1 MKKIYYH
8 LCILLVLL
16 IACTEDR
23 DTSFLDTIV
32 APSNVAA
39 TYELTQDNSG
49 LVTITPTADGA
60 VRFMV
65 YFGDNTPDPIALNA
79 GESIDH
85 TYAEG
90 TYTLKIV
97 AYNINGEKTEVTQ
110 DLVISFKAPENLM
123 VTIENSNA
131 VSKQVDVTATAD
143 YAAMYEFYSGE
154 AGVTQPAATAN
165 IGETLSYQYQ
175 DPGTYDVRIVAKG
188 AAIATTEYTASF
200 TVTEILEPSSVA
212 PTPPGRNDADVISL
226 FSDAYTDVTVDTW
239 NTVWS
244 AATFEDVMIEGNA
257 TKKYTT
263 LNFNGIETVSAP
275 VDASNMEFIHL
286 DVWTPNITAFR
297 LKLVDFNGDGF
308 GGGNGDTEAELSF
321 TPAQGEWVSMDIPLA
336 DFAAAGMTSF
346 SDINQY
352 IISSD
357 PSGAGIVFID
367 NVYFWKAPSSNTSQL
382 VQDFEGAAP
391 AFTSFG
397 GAGVE
402 VVSNPDMSGINTSS
416 NVARLIKG
424 NGAETWAG
432 GFFEVASPL
441 DLTNY
446 SNIRVKVWSPK
457 QGAVVKLKLE
467 NQDASIDHEVDLT
480 TTVANQWEELTYDFS
495 GAPAAS
501 YVRIVI
507 FFDFGNPGDDST
519 YYYDDIELVNNSG
532 GVQPLIFQDF
542 EGAAPA
548 FTSFGNI
555 ANVVVV
561 ANPDATGA
569 NTTGNVAQLT
579 KTNGSEVWAGAFFE
593 TGGAAL
599 DLTTYSKVAVKVWSP
614 KQGITVKLKIENEDA
629 SIDYEVDLTT
639 SVANQ
644 WEDLVYDFSG
654 APVAD
659 YVRVVIFFDF
669 GNPGD
674 DSVYYYDELSLTN

>member
-8 LCILLVLL
+8 LCILFVLL

-23 DTSFLDTIV
+23 DTSFLDSIV

-49 LVTITPTADGA
+49 LVTITPTGDGA
-60 VRFMV
+60 TRFIV
-65 YFGDNTPDPIALNA
+65 YFGDSTPDPVALNA
-79 GESIDH
+79 GESVDH
-85 TYAEG
+85 TYTEG
-90 TYTLKIV
+90 TYTLKIE
-97 AYNINGEKTEVTQ
+97 AYNVNGEKTEVTQ
-110 DLVISFKAPENLM
+110 DLVVSFKEPENLM
-123 VTIENSNA
+123 VTIENSNS

-200 TVTEILEPSSVA
+200 TVTEILEPSSAA
-212 PTPPGRNDADVISL
+212 PTPPGRNDTDVISL
-226 FSDAYTDVTVDTW
+226 FSDAYTNVTVDTW

-244 AATFEDVMIEGNA
+244 AANFEDVMISGNA
-257 TKKYTT
+257 TKKYTA
-263 LNFNGIETVSAP
+263 LNFNGIETVSTP

-286 DVWTPNITAFR
+286 DIWTPNITAFR

-336 DFAAAGMTSF
+336 DFTAAGMTSF

-357 PSGAGIVFID
+357 PSGEGIVFID
-367 NVYFWKAPSSNTSQL
+367 NIYFWKAPSSSTSQV

-391 AFTSFG
+391 TFTSFG
-397 GAGVE
+397 GAGVD
-402 VVSNPDMSGINTSS
+402 VVANPDMSGINTSS

-424 NGAETWAG
+424 NGAEVWAG

-441 DLTNY
+441 DLMNY

-467 NQDASIDHEVDLT
+467 NQDASITHEVDLN

-495 GAPAAS
+495 GAPAGS

-532 GVQPLIFQDF
+532 GVQPLVFQDF
-542 EGAAPA
+542 EGAPPT

-569 NTTGNVAQLT
+569 NTTSNVAQLT

-593 TGGAAL
+593 TGAAL
-599 DLTTYSKVAVKVWSP
+599 DFTTYNKIAVKVWSP
-614 KQGITVKLKIENEDA
+614 KQGIVVKLKLENQDA
-629 SIDYEVDLTT
+629 SVTHEVDVTT

-644 WEDLVYDFSG
+644 WEDLIYDFSD
-654 APVAD
+654 APVGD

-669 GNPGD
+669 DNPGD